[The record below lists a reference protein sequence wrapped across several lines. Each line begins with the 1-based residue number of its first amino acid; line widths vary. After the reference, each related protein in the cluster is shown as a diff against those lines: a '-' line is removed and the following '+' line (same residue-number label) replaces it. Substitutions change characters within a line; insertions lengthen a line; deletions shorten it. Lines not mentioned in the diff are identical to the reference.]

1 MTECC
6 SDASDTLIVKSHDA
20 EVGEW
25 ELHLAGA
32 LLQGDAT
39 CHRAVDLV
47 GEPVFTC
54 HAFELK
60 HFLEVI
66 FEFIIL
72 IFYFLEVIIDVVV
85 GQDGLWSASEEV
97 GEAQIYRV
105 DAVFTDEA
113 QTLVV
118 GRLAYHIIRCAFAFG
133 CLADN
138 LGILFVDKESHT
150 FLRLVSDDFLVG
162 KGRVADWKV
171 VDIHCA
177 AALVDE
183 LTEAVEVA
191 AGAVVVDGTH
201 RVAVVLHH
209 GTDDVGDT
217 FLHLR
222 VGALYGVELDG
233 VGILACT
240 DA

>member
-1 MTECC
+1 M
-6 SDASDTLIVKSHDA
+6 
-20 EVGEW
+20 
-25 ELHLAGA
+25 
-32 LLQGDAT
+32 
-39 CHRAVDLV
+39 
-47 GEPVFTC
+47 
-54 HAFELK
+54 
-60 HFLEVI
+60 
-66 FEFIIL
+66 IIL
-72 IFYFLEVIIDVVV
+72 ICV
-85 GQDGLWSASEEV
+85 GQDGLRSASEEV

-105 DAVFTDEA
+105 DAVFADET

-118 GRLAYHIIRCAFAFG
+118 GRLANHIIRCAFTFG

-138 LGILFVDKESHT
+138 LGILFVYKETHT
-150 FLRLVSDDFLVG
+150 FLRLVSDYFLVG
-162 KGRVADWKV
+162 KGRVADREV
-171 VDIHCA
+171 VDVHCA

-183 LTEAVEVA
+183 LAEAVEVT

-222 VGALYGVELDG
+222 VGTLHGVELDG
-233 VGILACT
+233 VGVLACT